1 MLYICS
7 DHGGFRL
14 KSQILKHLV
23 LKNILF
29 EDRGPLEINQS
40 DDYPIYVDKTISK
53 FLENPKENK
62 AIVIC
67 RNGVGVSMM
76 ANKYIGTRAGVSWTP
91 DHARS
96 SRKDD
101 NTNVLALPADYIDE
115 KTAIDIVD
123 IWLNTPF
130 SKEPRYEKRIE
141 MMEER
146 TGK

>member
-29 EDRGPLEINQS
+29 EDQGPLELNPS
-40 DDYPIYVDKTISK
+40 DDYPVYVDKTISK

-76 ANKYIGTRAGVSWTP
+76 ANKYIGTRTGVSWTP
-91 DHARS
+91 DHAKS

-101 NTNVLALPADYIDE
+101 DTNVLALPADYIDE
-115 KTAIDIVD
+115 KTAIEIVD
-123 IWLNTPF
+123 TWLNTPF
-130 SKEPRYEKRIE
+130 SKEPRYEKRLE
-141 MMEER
+141 MVEER

>member
-14 KSQILKHLV
+14 KSQVLKHLI
-23 LKNILF
+23 LKKIQF
-29 EDRGPLEINQS
+29 EDQGPLELNPS

-67 RNGVGVSMM
+67 RNGVGVCMM

-91 DHARS
+91 DHAKS

-101 NTNVLALPADYIDE
+101 DTNVLALAADYIDE
-115 KTAIDIVD
+115 KTALEIVD
-123 IWLNTPF
+123 VWLNTPF
-130 SKEPRYEKRIE
+130 SGEPRFIKRLEMVEEK
-141 MMEER
+141 

>member
-29 EDRGPLEINQS
+29 EDQGPLELNPS
-40 DDYPIYVDKTISK
+40 DDYPVYVDKTISK

-91 DHARS
+91 DHAKS

-101 NTNVLALPADYIDE
+101 DTNVLALPADYIDE
-115 KTAIDIVD
+115 KTAIEIVD
-123 IWLNTPF
+123 TWLNTPF
-130 SKEPRYEKRIE
+130 SKEPRYEKRLE
-141 MMEER
+141 MVEER